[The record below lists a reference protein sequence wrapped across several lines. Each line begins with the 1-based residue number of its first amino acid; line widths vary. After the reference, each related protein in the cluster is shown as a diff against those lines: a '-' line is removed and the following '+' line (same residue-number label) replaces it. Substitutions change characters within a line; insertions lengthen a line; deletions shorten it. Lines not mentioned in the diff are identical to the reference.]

1 LALYPPTTDNKA
13 QNSNPQGTRPMANP
27 KIAIIVSSTRP
38 TRFADIPTAWIK
50 AQAEARGDMDVE
62 VLDLRDYPMPFF
74 DEVASNAW
82 APTQNPVAQKW
93 QKKLAEFDG
102 YIFVVAEYNRS
113 ITGALKNALDQAY
126 VEWTHKPA
134 GIVAYGSVGGTR
146 AAEHLRLIAV
156 ELQMVPVRNGVHIGG
171 GDFFRVHPGFGG
183 SGNLADIAASIEPSA
198 KAMLDDMAWWAKA
211 TMAARG

>member
-1 LALYPPTTDNKA
+1 MSKKPH
-13 QNSNPQGTRPMANP
+13 
-27 KIAIIVSSTRP
+27 IAIIVSSTLP

-50 AQAEARGDMDVE
+50 AQAEARGDMSVE

-82 APTQNPVAQKW
+82 VPTQNPVAVKW

-113 ITGALKNALDQAY
+113 ITGVLKNALDQAS
-126 VEWTHKPA
+126 VEWVRKPA
-134 GIVAYGSVGGTR
+134 GIIAYGAVGGTR
-146 AAEHLRLIAV
+146 AAEQLRLMAV

-171 GDFFRVHPGFGG
+171 GDFFKVHPGFGG
-183 SGNLADIAASIEPSA
+183 TGNLADIEASLLPSA
-198 KAMLDDMAWWAKA
+198 AALLDDVTWWAQA
-211 TMAARG
+211 TMSAKGAMAAKTA